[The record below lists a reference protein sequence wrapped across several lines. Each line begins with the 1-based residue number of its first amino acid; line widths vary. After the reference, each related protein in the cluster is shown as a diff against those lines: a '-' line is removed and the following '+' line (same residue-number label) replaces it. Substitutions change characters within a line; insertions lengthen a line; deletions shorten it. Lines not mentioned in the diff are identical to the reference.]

1 MTDGRRRRVSLEIFS
16 FQEGLNKKDSEKL
29 KKYLKEILKKKG
41 FAPIDYDISIVFVD
55 DEKIREL
62 NKKYRNKDKPTDVL
76 SFNLGKDPKNRIIGE
91 IYISI
96 PTAKK
101 QSIENNKFL
110 LDEIVFLSLH
120 GILHILG
127 YDHKHPWEK
136 EEMEKEIQNSL
147 KYWV

>member
-1 MTDGRRRRVSLEIFS
+1 MTDGRRRKVSLEIFN
-16 FQEGLNKKDSEKL
+16 FQEGLDKKDSEKL
-29 KKYLKEILKKKG
+29 KKYLKEVLKKKG
-41 FAPIDYDISIVFVD
+41 FTSVNYDISIVFVD

-62 NKKYRNKDKPTDVL
+62 NKKYRKKDKPTDVL

-101 QSIENNKFL
+101 QSVENNKSL

-127 YDHKHPWEK
+127 YDHKHPSEK
-136 EEMEKEIQNSL
+136 KEMEKETQNLL